1 MTINELR
8 ARLREAVFDSKYAD
22 CIESQAQRCVR
33 FQAIPT
39 NEEDLPLG
47 CSKLGGSPDLPVG
60 VSWPSHGNRLLDFR
74 IQIDLQDLNQYRF
87 CKVLPSEG
95 HLYIFLYM
103 DLRAEGYDPSD
114 RENWRFIYHPGPRED
129 LQRRPRPEL
138 GLKPVHF
145 NPCRIAFH
153 EALSPGWDEIPIHAL
168 RLDDD
173 QQDEWQYFIDCLPE
187 ETNHQLLGRPGRIQD
202 LEYVTQL
209 ECQFLSNGLVMAK
222 PGKPINEERAKEVAP
237 GATDWKLLLQLD
249 SDKGAGMDWGD
260 SMISFWIRERDLQER
275 NFSQVWMVE
284 ERF

>member
-8 ARLREAVFDSKYAD
+8 AGLREAGFDSKYAE
-22 CIESQAQRCVR
+22 CIESKAQRCVR

-47 CSKLGGSPDLPVG
+47 CSKMGGSPDLPVG

-74 IQIDLQDLNQYRF
+74 IQIDLQDLHPYPF
-87 CKVLPSEG
+87 CRILPPQG
-95 HLYIFLYM
+95 HLYFFLN
-103 DLRAEGYDPSD
+103 DFDQPEGLDRAD
-114 RENWRFIYHPGPRED
+114 RGNWRVIFHPGPREE
-129 LQRRPRPEL
+129 LERRTRPSL
-138 GLKPVHF
+138 GIKPVQF
-145 NPCRIAFH
+145 EPCRIAFH
-153 EALSPGWDEIPIHAL
+153 QALSPGWDEIPIHTL
-168 RLDDD
+168 RLHDD
-173 QQDEWQYFIDCLPE
+173 QEDEWQYFIDCLPN

-222 PGKPINEERAKEVAP
+222 PAKPMDEARAKEVAP

-249 SDKGAGMDWGD
+249 SDEGAGMDWGD
-260 SMISFWIRERDLQER
+260 SMISFWIKERDLKER